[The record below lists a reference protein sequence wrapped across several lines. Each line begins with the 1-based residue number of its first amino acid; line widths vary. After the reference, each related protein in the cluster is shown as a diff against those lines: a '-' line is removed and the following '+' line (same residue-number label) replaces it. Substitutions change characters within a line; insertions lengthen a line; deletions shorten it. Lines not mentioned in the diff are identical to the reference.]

1 MNEGWRDFGEVK
13 KLLEEGRQG
22 KAEADVELF
31 LAEVDDI
38 VRLLLNRG
46 RFAVYQEYEDVV
58 RNAKT
63 LSELPFR

>member
-22 KAEADVELF
+22 KAETDVELF

-46 RFAVYQEYEDVV
+46 RFAVYQEYEDVIQ
-58 RNAKT
+58 NAKT
-63 LSELPFR
+63 LLELPFR

>member
-22 KAEADVELF
+22 KTETDVELF

-46 RFAVYQEYEDVV
+46 RFVVYQEYEDVV
-58 RNAKT
+58 QNAKT

>member
-22 KAEADVELF
+22 KAETDVELF

-46 RFAVYQEYEDVV
+46 RFAVYQEYEDVFQ
-58 RNAKT
+58 NAKT